1 MSAPRSSTLKTT
13 RHCPTPRPLPHRH
26 SLIRDISHHLSCA
39 MTSFCSLLVRPTDS
53 FLGLSSPADFWP
65 LYLHLYPTCL
75 LCRKGSCCICTQN
88 IYFGV
93 TNSPIANYSCRNGS
107 LPTLACIYYHCK
119 QQHWTEP
126 LNRRLLVICYQKW
139 PHGTTLTQLVEFE
152 ILRWFTCP

>member
-93 TNSPIANYSCRNGS
+93 TNSPITKIVAGMGHSHLWPVYTIIVSR
-107 LPTLACIYYHCK
+107 H
-119 QQHWTEP
+119 
-126 LNRRLLVICYQKW
+126 LLVICYQNGHME
-139 PHGTTLTQLVEFE
+139 PLLP
-152 ILRWFTCP
+152 IS